1 MKGISLAPITGKIVA
16 QLASHQTPDMDIEAL
31 SIERFG

>member
-16 QLASHQTPDMDIEAL
+16 QLASGQRPDMDIDAL
-31 SIERFG
+31 RIERFG